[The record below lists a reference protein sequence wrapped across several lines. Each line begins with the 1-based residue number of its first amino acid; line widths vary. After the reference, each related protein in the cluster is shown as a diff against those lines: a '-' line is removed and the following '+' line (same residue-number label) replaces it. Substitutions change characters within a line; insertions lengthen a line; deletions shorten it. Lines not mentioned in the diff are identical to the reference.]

1 MKIVALEEH
10 FTTPVYLEA
19 VKGLSFA
26 ENPNQYML
34 AIQAKQADLG
44 EGRLADMDA
53 AGISIQVLS
62 LSGILLDKLDAG
74 TAAYVVRDANNT
86 VAAAVQA
93 YPDRFAAFA
102 ALAVKDPGTAVDEL
116 RRCVEEFG
124 FKGGII
130 NGTCDGQFMDSPR
143 FSSIFEAADSLNVPI
158 YLHPAPPPYSVNEA
172 YYSGLPDSFG
182 QMLSIAGWGWHV
194 ETGLHVLRL
203 MVSGLFDRLPNLQI
217 IIGHMGENLP
227 FSIERAESVIS
238 HAPNRLEKSLPD
250 YFRSN
255 INVTTSGYFTESP
268 FYCALD
274 VIGVDRLLFSVDY
287 PFSTNKQGRNFL
299 DSLALSDEDKQKI
312 AHTNAEILL
321 GL

>member
-1 MKIVALEEH
+1 
-10 FTTPVYLEA
+10 
-19 VKGLSFA
+19 
-26 ENPNQYML
+26 
-34 AIQAKQADLG
+34 
-44 EGRLADMDA
+44 
-53 AGISIQVLS
+53 
-62 LSGILLDKLDAG
+62 
-74 TAAYVVRDANNT
+74 
-86 VAAAVQA
+86 
-93 YPDRFAAFA
+93 
-102 ALAVKDPGTAVDEL
+102 
-116 RRCVEEFG
+116 VEEFG